1 MGHIVGESRNQA
13 TLFPEVLDDLIRE
26 GSPVRVID
34 AFVDSLDLAGLG
46 FDRAVAKAT
55 GRPGYSPGDL
65 LKLYVYGYLNQI
77 RSSRRLEREA
87 GRNVELLW
95 LLNKLR
101 PDFKT
106 IADFRKDNAKAI
118 TKACRAFTLFCRAQ
132 DLFSAELVAVDGSK
146 FRAASSKKQVWTQS
160 RVDSTR
166 QSIDRRIK
174 EYLEGLDRTDRQEP
188 QEDPKAVESALA
200 ALRERR
206 EGLLTIEDELK
217 TSKQFVAT
225 EPEAKLM
232 RTAHDGMQ
240 VAYNVQTAVDA
251 KHALIVD
258 FAVTN
263 DGNDHQQLA
272 PMAEAAKSVL
282 EAASLTIVADTG
294 YQNGEHASRC
304 DQQGITVIV
313 PAPLVPNTT
322 GKAFAQSQFRYD
334 PEQDIYHCPAG
345 EVLRKYKTD
354 QGKQAYQYKTNAC
367 PNCPLRPQCTDSKF
381 RSIARSFH
389 ADAAERMNAR
399 AKLHPD
405 LVRRRKTIAEHPF
418 AALKYL
424 LGGPKLLVRGIEK
437 ASAEISLVVLAHN
450 MKRCINIMSA
460 NQMIAAWRTT

>member
-1 MGHIVGESRNQA
+1 MGHIVGESRSQA
-13 TLFPEVLDDLIRE
+13 TLFPEALDDFIRE

-34 AFVDSLDLAGLG
+34 AFVDGLNLVDLG
-46 FDRAVAKAT
+46 FERAVAKAT

-95 LLNKLR
+95 LINRLR

-118 TKACRAFTLFCRAQ
+118 TKACRAFTLFCLAQ
-132 DLFSAELVAVDGSK
+132 DLFGAELVAVDGSK
-146 FRAASSKKQVWTQS
+146 FRAASSKKQVWTQA
-160 RVDSTR
+160 RVEGTK
-166 QSIDRRIK
+166 QSIDRRIN

-200 ALRERR
+200 ALRARR
-206 EGLLTIEDELK
+206 DSLLAIEGELK
-217 TSKQFVAT
+217 TSKQLVVT

-240 VAYNVQTAVDA
+240 VAYNVQTVVDA

-272 PMAEAAKSVL
+272 PMAEAAKAVL
-282 EAASLTIVADTG
+282 EATSLTVIADTG
-294 YQNGEHASRC
+294 YQNGEHARRC
-304 DQQGITVIV
+304 EEQGITAIV
-313 PAPLVPNTT
+313 PAPLVPNTV

-334 PEQDIYHCPAG
+334 SEQDIYHCPAG

-354 QGKQAYQYKTNAC
+354 QRKQTYQYKTNAC
-367 PNCPLRPQCTDSKF
+367 PRCPLRAQCTDSRF

-405 LVRRRKTIAEHPF
+405 LVKRRKAIAEHPF
-418 AALKYL
+418 AGLKYL
-424 LGGPKLLVRGIEK
+424 LGAPKLLVRGIEK
-437 ASAEISLVVLAHN
+437 ASAEVSLAVLAYN
-450 MKRCINIMSA
+450 MKRCLNILSP
-460 NQMIAAWRTT
+460 NQMIAAWHAA